1 MPSRNACPSL
11 VLQENICL
19 KYTAAGGDNGTKNL
33 VMELENAR
41 SHDQQTYAVVFSFIV
56 LCLLL
61 LYPILLHD
69 AATSGVRTPS
79 PITHTHTHTHTHRYG
94 VALTNL
100 SMVAHEGCFLGFLQR
115 NVGENVL
122 SQKPLPAPDGY
133 VAIVCRASSEKEAA
147 HFAEDLRHLVTVR
160 GGSFF
165 LKFVELSYH

>member
-79 PITHTHTHTHTHRYG
+79 PITHTHTHTHTHTGMGLLSPTFRWWHTKDAFLAFCSATSEKTFSHRSHSLPLMAMWLSYA
-94 VALTNL
+94 VLRRRKRPLT
-100 SMVAHEGCFLGFLQR
+100 LQR
-115 NVGENVL
+115 ICGT
-122 SQKPLPAPDGY
+122 S
-133 VAIVCRASSEKEAA
+133 
-147 HFAEDLRHLVTVR
+147 
-160 GGSFF
+160 
-165 LKFVELSYH
+165 